1 MYTFYSKKNF
11 VKNTY
16 KNKQGET
23 LKRDTLKTMPKYIPK
38 YTFTTLYEKFKN
50 LFNPLSGS
58 FCKYAEIIY

>member
-50 LFNPLSGS
+50 LFNST
-58 FCKYAEIIY
+58 Y

>member
-16 KNKQGET
+16 KNKQG
-23 LKRDTLKTMPKYIPK
+23 DTLKTMPKYIPK

-50 LFNPLSGS
+50 LFNST
-58 FCKYAEIIY
+58 Y